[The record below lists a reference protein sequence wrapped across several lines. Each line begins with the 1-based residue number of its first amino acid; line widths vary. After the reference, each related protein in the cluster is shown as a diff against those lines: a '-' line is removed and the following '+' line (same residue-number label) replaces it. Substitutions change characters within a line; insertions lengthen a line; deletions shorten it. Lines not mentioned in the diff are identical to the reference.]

1 MDRVGS
7 GQVGSGRID
16 LHIDFFRYL
25 IDFDWIADYLISD
38 HIDIRLDLSLIK
50 TFKKKSNSN
59 SNVSN

>member
-1 MDRVGS
+1 MKLILDVAIRRVRS

-38 HIDIRLDLSLIK
+38 QIDIRLD
-50 TFKKKSNSN
+50 
-59 SNVSN
+59 